1 MGVIAR
7 DGVFDAEWMAEQINA
22 LRSLLHDLERL
33 QRGEQPDKS
42 ELEDAP
48 LIANWRFGYRKAVC
62 LEGTMHGHPI
72 LGSIV
77 PGGITSELWYIDLKL
92 GFART
97 YSRFYRLGKPAG
109 PIPDDID

>member
-1 MGVIAR
+1 MGV
-7 DGVFDAEWMAEQINA
+7 MAEQINA

-48 LIANWRFGYRKAVC
+48 LIDNWCFGYRKAVC

-72 LGSIV
+72 LGSTV
-77 PGGITSELWYIDLKL
+77 PGGITSELWHIDLKL

>member
-48 LIANWRFGYRKAVC
+48 LIDNWRFGYRKAV
-62 LEGTMHGHPI
+62 
-72 LGSIV
+72 
-77 PGGITSELWYIDLKL
+77 
-92 GFART
+92 
-97 YSRFYRLGKPAG
+97 
-109 PIPDDID
+109 

>member
-22 LRSLLHDLERL
+22 RRSLLHDLERL

-48 LIANWRFGYRKAVC
+48 LIDNWCFGYRKAVC

-72 LGSIV
+72 LGSTV
-77 PGGITSELWYIDLKL
+77 PGGITSELWHIDLKL